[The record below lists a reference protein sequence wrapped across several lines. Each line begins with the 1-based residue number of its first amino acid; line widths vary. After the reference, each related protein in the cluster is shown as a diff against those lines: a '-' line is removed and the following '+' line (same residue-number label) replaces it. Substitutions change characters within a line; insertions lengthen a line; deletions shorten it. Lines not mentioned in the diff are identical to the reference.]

1 MATTTNNLGLTKA
14 SGNEN
19 YSVTVVNE
27 NLQKIDDKL
36 AKNSGMNR
44 ISYSGDN
51 AYVSYQKVGHIVIVT
66 VFYKVSVGAI
76 AAWGSLSLGDLP
88 AGYRPPFTMTT
99 RMVSD
104 RASSEGCMFSIGSG
118 GGCIIS
124 GRYSGA
130 SDSTDILQAS
140 LCYPVTISP

>member
-1 MATTTNNLGLTKA
+1 MSTTTSNLGLTKPA
-14 SGNEN
+14 GSES
-19 YSVTVVNE
+19 YSVTVN
-27 NLQKIDDKL
+27 NNNMQKIDDKL
-36 AKNSGMNR
+36 AANSGMQR
-44 ISYSGDN
+44 INYSGDN

-104 RASSEGCMFSIGSG
+104 RATSEGCMFSIGSG